1 MNKIYGIYDR
11 LEMTPYPMTILQEF
25 TVVRNADSHDS
36 AVIKGIISEETL
48 AMYEYMIG
56 SGSCVTLSFSQE
68 GKKHLLFSGFLDEIK
83 VYEEGYQKKAV
94 FQLSGLTKALDRTGK
109 WRDYQAENKKKSELI
124 QNTMLSYHNIQY
136 IDCCKDKVIP
146 EFLLQYEETDYEFLQ
161 RLLSAGGEKIY
172 TVMSGEQGMIHYGNP
187 EKSTEAELEMTDY
200 QVSFHKHLQYGVQ
213 SEQFFD
219 MGTRIKTGIGVL
231 VVERAVYSLKGGKS
245 ENWYALCGEKDFS
258 SNIIYNPK
266 ITGISL
272 DGTIKDRKR
281 DKVKIELDMTPE
293 TGEEKR
299 RWFSYSSVASSGDGS
314 GWYCMPEVGEEI
326 RLFLPTDQER
336 DAYVISAIRSD
347 SGGYASN
354 AVGSREPENKSLS
367 NVQGQEVNFTS
378 EGVTLNCAG
387 NVTSMELTKDGEI
400 NITAINDIEITSEE
414 QVSIRAEQG
423 VVITAK
429 EGITLHSEAGGNFE
443 MSENIDINAKR
454 IKNNC

>member
-1 MNKIYGIYDR
+1 MSKIYGIYDQV
-11 LEMTPYPMTILQEF
+11 EMAPYPMTILKEF
-25 TVVRNADSHDS
+25 EIVRSADSHDS
-36 AVIKGIISEETL
+36 AVIKGIISEDMLT
-48 AMYEYMIG
+48 MYEYMIS

-83 VYEEGYQKKAV
+83 IYEEGYQRKAV
-94 FQLSGLTKALDRTGK
+94 FQLSGLTKALDRTTK
-109 WRDYQAENKKKSELI
+109 WIDYQADNKKKSELI
-124 QNTMLSYHNIQY
+124 QNTMSSYHNIQY
-136 IDCCKDKVIP
+136 IDGCQDKVIP

-161 RLLSAGGEKIY
+161 RILSTDGEKIY
-172 TVMSGEQGMIHYGNP
+172 TLMSGEQGSIHYGSPKGNAT
-187 EKSTEAELEMTDY
+187 KELEMANYHAFFDR
-200 QVSFHKHLQYGVQ
+200 HLQYGIK
-213 SEQFFD
+213 SEEFLD
-219 MGTRIKTGIGVL
+219 MGTKIKTPMGVL
-231 VVERAVYSLKGGKS
+231 IVEKAVYSLKEGKS
-245 ENWYALCGEKDFS
+245 ENWYTLCGEKDFS

-354 AVGSREPENKSLS
+354 AGGSREPENKSLS